1 MDNEFITCYTDGSKT
16 EEGTGYG
23 STTTT
28 NNNDIEL
35 NTQSS
40 KLPDY
45 CTVYQAELTAIT
57 NAAAA
62 LNIIANNKTIVFFTD
77 SQSSIEALAKITM
90 NRKTTLECH
99 NALNTLSDTN
109 TVHVKWIAGHEGHWG
124 NEKADELA
132 KKGTTSTNLTKGYLP
147 QSLIKSKINQKVT
160 ELDKQEWSDKLI
172 RAPHTAKKL

>member
-28 NNNDIEL
+28 NNNNIEL

-90 NRKTTLECH
+90 NSKTTLECH
-99 NALNTLSDTN
+99 NALNTLSDT
-109 TVHVKWIAGHEGHWG
+109 
-124 NEKADELA
+124 
-132 KKGTTSTNLTKGYLP
+132 KKDKNRIYG
-147 QSLIKSKINQKVT
+147 SK
-160 ELDKQEWSDKLI
+160 
-172 RAPHTAKKL
+172 